1 MIETDEKIDNLYS
14 LVAEYEKA
22 QNKIYHNRQ
31 MKRYYELRSMLK
43 ALMPDETDLRDLTE
57 STIHKVEVMSR
68 EDYKN
73 LCESWSHDDCL
84 LHFSLGL
91 DDESMNSMNNTEG

>member
-1 MIETDEKIDNLYS
+1 MPEFTQEELNLIYLYDPGS
-14 LVAEYEKA
+14 LSGL
-22 QNKIYHNRQ
+22 I
-31 MKRYYELRSMLK
+31 YELRSMLK